1 VQKYLGIKTTPLKHT
16 KGDPLI
22 HMEENRKVV
31 FQCLAKEQDIQT
43 ADRRTKAG
51 VMKQL
56 DLQRESSLEGL
67 RGEEGTKGD
76 DSEVQTSEQEQGFS
90 SVVFQMKDGILKFL

>member
-1 VQKYLGIKTTPLKHT
+1 
-16 KGDPLI
+16 
-22 HMEENRKVV
+22 MEENRKVV

-76 DSEVQTSEQEQGFS
+76 DSEVQTRTRTRIQFGGFS
-90 SVVFQMKDGILKFL
+90 DERWHPQVPVEDFIRH